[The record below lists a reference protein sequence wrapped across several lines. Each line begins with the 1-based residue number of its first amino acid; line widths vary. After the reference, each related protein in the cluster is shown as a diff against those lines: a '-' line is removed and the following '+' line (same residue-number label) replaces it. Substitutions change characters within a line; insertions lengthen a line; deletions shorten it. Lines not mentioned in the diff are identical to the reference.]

1 MEQKNFDA
9 VRKLVGYALFSTPQ
23 ALNALNKLYRVQGL
37 LLNYIF
43 PTQKLIEKTRK
54 GSKYITKY
62 DKPKTPA
69 MRLLEHPDV
78 DPDEKATV
86 RETLNN
92 INSVT
97 IALKVKQLQRELYEM
112 ADKNLSLPYPQREGA

>member
-62 DKPKTPA
+62 DKPKTPV